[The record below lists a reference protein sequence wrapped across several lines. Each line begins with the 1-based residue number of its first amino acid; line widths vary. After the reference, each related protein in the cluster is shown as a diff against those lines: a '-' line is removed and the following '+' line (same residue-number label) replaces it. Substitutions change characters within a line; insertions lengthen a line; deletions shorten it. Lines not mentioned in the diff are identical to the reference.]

1 MQTSKQIR
9 IWKCIESKTMNTE
22 EFRTGDGM
30 KGVNRLMFVTFT
42 GCQFNKTEL
51 GTKKKK
57 YATKIYTKASLAC
70 RALML

>member
-1 MQTSKQIR
+1 MQTSKHIR

-30 KGVNRLMFVTFT
+30 KGVNRLMFVTLLVANSIKLNLE
-42 GCQFNKTEL
+42 Q
-51 GTKKKK
+51 KKK
-57 YATKIYTKASLAC
+57 YATKIYTKATLAC